1 MAVAT
6 GNYPKQAQVVVG
18 EIVVGDSS
26 RPVDVLS
33 GNEAAEAKAAAA
45 ADEKVVVVAN
55 IRERVCAYVS
65 SKSTVRGME
74 AT

>member
-33 GNEAAEAKAAAA
+33 GNEAAEAKAKAA